1 MRVRHTLVRAARAIG
16 TVLFA
21 AWAGGAL
28 AQDPPAA
35 IAAPPIDSACP
46 AGNLVDPAFRDAAVL
61 TMRRLVV
68 RAPGRATHGAVR
80 RSLGAAHVD
89 RRGRTWHH
97 VAAYEANLGFV
108 GALRVDATMRREA
121 ADWLRWQA
129 AQLPLVGPDR
139 GVLHD
144 RWVLADGSQQSP
156 CPADIDAR
164 HCRQIDAVDSTLA
177 SFFLMAQ
184 AYLRHGG
191 DAALLREPALRA
203 AFDVAAATLATLQQT
218 EGLSWAKADHPVAY
232 LMDAVEVAAGWRALA
247 QLQAEVWGDAAG
259 AAVSRHQAQRT
270 QDALQRSLWDGPA
283 GLWRVSL
290 NGPATRLA
298 RWYPDSM
305 AQAWPL
311 LCGPPGATR
320 RRSAGTA
327 PPGSAPR
334 RPGTRPSAIGRR
346 ATSIRPASGGPL
358 PRWRRTAAGRPA
370 PRPTGWRGP
379 AAPGWPAPHRS
390 PGPSRSATC
399 SGCSGWPSPARRR
412 RRCPTRPRPRL
423 HRPNP
428 APCPHPFLF
437 PPLTVERT
445 RHDTVKTPCCF
456 PAPGAAPPQGPGR
469 CPAGRRRPDG
479 AVGARRRG
487 A

>member
-1 MRVRHTLVRAARAIG
+1 MRVRHPLVRAARAIG
-16 TVLFA
+16 ALLFA

-35 IAAPPIDSACP
+35 LATPPIDSACP

-129 AQLPLVGPDR
+129 AQLPLSGPDR

-144 RWVLADGSQQSP
+144 RWVLADGSQQSA

-247 QLQAEVWGDAAG
+247 QLQAEAWGDAAG

-270 QDALQRSLWDGPA
+270 QDALQRSLWDGSA

-311 LCGPPGATR
+311 LWG
-320 RRSAGTA
+320 
-327 PPGSAPR
+327 
-334 RPGTRPSAIGRR
+334 
-346 ATSIRPASGGPL
+346 
-358 PRWRRTAAGRPA
+358 
-370 PRPTGWRGP
+370 
-379 AAPGWPAPHRS
+379 
-390 PGPSRSATC
+390 
-399 SGCSGWPSPARRR
+399 
-412 RRCPTRPRPRL
+412 
-423 HRPNP
+423 
-428 APCPHPFLF
+428 
-437 PPLTVERT
+437 
-445 RHDTVKTPCCF
+445 
-456 PAPGAAPPQGPGR
+456 
-469 CPAGRRRPDG
+469 PAGRDPAQVTRDRAAWQRAAAAWHTPERHWAARNVDPAGFWWPAAAVAAHCSGDAG
-479 AVGARRRG
+479 AAADWVARARRAWLAGPPPFPWPFQVSDLLWLLWLAEPGPPQAPLPDPAPAPPALSTPLSVSTPDR
-487 A
+487 

>member
-1 MRVRHTLVRAARAIG
+1 MHARHPLVRAARAIG

-129 AQLPLVGPDR
+129 AQLPLTGPDR

-156 CPADIDAR
+156 CPEGIDAR

-270 QDALQRSLWDGPA
+270 QDALQRSLWDATA

-311 LCGPPGATR
+311 LWGPAGRDPAQVSRERAAWQRAAAAWHTPERHWAARNVDPAGFWWPAAAVAAHCSGDARAAADWVARARRAWLTGPPPFPWPFQVSDLLWLLWLAEPG
-320 RRSAGTA
+320 
-327 PPGSAPR
+327 PPQA
-334 RPGTRPSAIGRR
+334 
-346 ATSIRPASGGPL
+346 PL
-358 PRWRRTAAGRPA
+358 PDPA
-370 PRPTGWRGP
+370 P
-379 AAPGWPAPHRS
+379 APAP
-390 PGPSRSATC
+390 A
-399 SGCSGWPSPARRR
+399 
-412 RRCPTRPRPRL
+412 L
-423 HRPNP
+423 
-428 APCPHPFLF
+428 
-437 PPLTVERT
+437 
-445 RHDTVKTPCCF
+445 
-456 PAPGAAPPQGPGR
+456 AAPPEPSSLST
-469 CPAGRRRPDG
+469 PLSVSTPD
-479 AVGARRRG
+479 R
-487 A
+487 